1 MLPSNT
7 LAKEFQE
14 FRRHLSSS
22 TRSAISIAFTFKE
35 GVTPNIVAIDE
46 VESVTVDEEKR
57 LDLVGEV
64 NMKLGTIEI
73 RYLITITKERF
84 NWLSEEVPKYKS
96 NTFLIR
102 AMLRIIGNLISMK
115 LPKREYNDMADLLY
129 QREAANELLEI
140 LQDA

>member
-1 MLPSNT
+1 
-7 LAKEFQE
+7 
-14 FRRHLSSS
+14 
-22 TRSAISIAFTFKE
+22 
-35 GVTPNIVAIDE
+35 
-46 VESVTVDEEKR
+46 VTVDEEKR